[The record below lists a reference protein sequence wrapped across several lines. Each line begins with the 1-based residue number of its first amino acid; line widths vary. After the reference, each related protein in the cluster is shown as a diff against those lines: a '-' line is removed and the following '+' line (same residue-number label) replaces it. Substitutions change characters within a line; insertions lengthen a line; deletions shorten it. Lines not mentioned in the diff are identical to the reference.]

1 MKKILTVLGIY
12 FVSGIALSLTILL
25 VAENYVDKLNQSS
38 SIQSSKNDTGS
49 TQNLLS
55 LSDRVILPDEQ
66 YSVQFSYDNKYYTY
80 LKDSKIYIC
89 NIKNGEVIHE
99 IEDSGSDGIIF
110 YELLYDKNVIV
121 YFTESKGK
129 TSSTLNLKTYNIDS
143 EKEVKY
149 NKFTVY
155 NFSKIKQMHMS
166 PIINILYINVE
177 VKSGMATTNTIY
189 SIDLFNS
196 MGAVRSG
203 VQIDSFLMLQLT
215 NNVYYK
221 YSNSNI
227 YYGYTKL
234 NFFNE
239 KVEMIGIDKDDN
251 VYFIGL
257 ESKNKVYKVNKTRLV
272 KTIEL
277 TDTDV
282 VKTYSNNQEVYVVYP
297 TYVLCVSSQN
307 PYFRVGRL
315 TKYVEFVAVKG
326 NMMYLKTSNNVLT
339 MTELIK
345 E

>member
-1 MKKILTVLGIY
+1 
-12 FVSGIALSLTILL
+12 
-25 VAENYVDKLNQSS
+25 
-38 SIQSSKNDTGS
+38 
-49 TQNLLS
+49 
-55 LSDRVILPDEQ
+55 
-66 YSVQFSYDNKYYTY
+66 
-80 LKDSKIYIC
+80 
-89 NIKNGEVIHE
+89 
-99 IEDSGSDGIIF
+99 
-110 YELLYDKNVIV
+110 
-121 YFTESKGK
+121 
-129 TSSTLNLKTYNIDS
+129 
-143 EKEVKY
+143 
-149 NKFTVY
+149 
-155 NFSKIKQMHMS
+155 
-166 PIINILYINVE
+166 
-177 VKSGMATTNTIY
+177 MATTNTIY

-257 ESKNKVYKVNKTRLV
+257 ESKNKVYKVNRTRLV